1 MQINS
6 WGSAAVPIS
15 LALLFAGLLAGCD
28 LAAPEPDVVKTPE
41 QMWAEQ
47 RKALPPVPD
56 SLKPLAG
63 DLEALHKQK
72 GSPEPK
78 RTPQG
83 MLVSLPAGKP
93 LDGNLPYRMEQGGR
107 LVEIDLGY
115 TPAGDDLLKKLENL
129 PDLETLNLS
138 GTKITDAGLEL
149 LAKLPEL
156 KKLIIEGTQVTA
168 EAADN
173 FRDARPMCEV
183 FGP

>member
-1 MQINS
+1 MTTECN
-6 WGSAAVPIS
+6 
-15 LALLFAGLLAGCD
+15 
-28 LAAPEPDVVKTPE
+28 AAPQDGRIVCRVD
-41 QMWAEQ
+41 
-47 RKALPPVPD
+47 RR
-56 SLKPLAG
+56 
-63 DLEALHKQK
+63 
-72 GSPEPK
+72 GSFEK
-78 RTPQG
+78 SFFT
-83 MLVSLPAGKP
+83 V
-93 LDGNLPYRMEQGGR
+93 GG
-107 LVEIDLGY
+107 LCDLGY